1 MTSDRLTIALT
12 GDSMVTRSLSVFKEE
27 PYLRMRD
34 ILKAADVVFTNF
46 EANAHPYLDDPQAQ
60 RDGGGTYVTTEPRLL
75 ADLKWL
81 GVNLVACGSSHAD
94 DYGPKGILDTLRY
107 LDEAG
112 IAHAGS
118 GRHLAEARAP
128 AYVETAQG
136 RVALVAATSQ
146 YKPGSK
152 AGDQRYD
159 TLGYPGV
166 NGLRHKVVYGVDK
179 PMLDELRKIGAAIG
193 WDAAEDRRRFQGDP
207 VSKRSEDSYN
217 FLGRTFKI
225 GTPGETSFVNESDL
239 QENLRQVRN
248 ARAFA
253 DKVIVSLHCHDLG
266 GPTLLTAKRRSEI
279 ADLADY
285 AIDFGRRSIE
295 AGADIFVCH
304 GPQVPM
310 AVELYRGRPML
321 HGIGTFI
328 FQIETMK
335 YLPAEAYQRYGLDD
349 RATPADFISAR
360 YQDGKLGHAADPVQ
374 WEQMF
379 ATCEFSGDSLAGLR
393 LHPIDLGHQRPRS
406 GRGRPMLADQ
416 VMADRILAGVA
427 RLSAKYGTRIERQYG
442 IGVVQ
447 VK

>member
-1 MTSDRLTIALT
+1 MTSDRLNIALT
-12 GDSMVTRSLSVFKEE
+12 GDSMVTRSLSVFNEE

-34 ILKAADVVFTNF
+34 ILKSADVVFTNF
-46 EANAHPYLDDPQAQ
+46 EANAHPYLDDPHAQ

-75 ADLKWL
+75 ADLKWM
-81 GVNLVACGSSHAD
+81 GVNLVSCGSSHAD

-128 AYVETAQG
+128 AYVETARG
-136 RVALVAATSQ
+136 RIALVAATSQ

-166 NGLRHKVVYGVDK
+166 NGLRHKVVYGLDK

-193 WDAAEDRRRFQGDP
+193 WDASVERRRFQGDP
-207 VSKRSEDSYN
+207 VPKRSEDSYN
-217 FLGRTFKI
+217 FLGRRFKV
-225 GTPGETSFVNESDL
+225 GMPGEATFVDEDDL
-239 QENLRQVRN
+239 KENLRQVRN
-248 ARAFA
+248 ACAFA
-253 DKVIVSLHCHDLG
+253 DKVIVSLHCHDFG
-266 GPTLLTAKRRSEI
+266 GSTLLTARRRTEI
-279 ADLADY
+279 DDLADF
-285 AIDFGRRSIE
+285 AIDFGRRSID

-310 AVELYRGRPML
+310 AVELYKGKPML
-321 HGIGTFI
+321 HGIGTFV
-328 FQIETMK
+328 FHVETMK

-349 RATPADFISAR
+349 RATPADFIAAR
-360 YQDGKLGHAADPVQ
+360 YQDDTLGHAADPAQ

-379 ATCEFSGDSLAGLR
+379 AMCEFYGDDLIGLQ
-393 LHPIDLGHQRPRS
+393 LYPIDLGHQRPRT

-416 VMADRILAGVA
+416 VVADRVLARVE
-427 RLSAKYGTRIERQYG
+427 RLSAKYGTRIERRDG
-442 IGVVQ
+442 IGTVTV
-447 VK
+447 

>member
-34 ILKAADVVFTNF
+34 ILRSADVVFTNF
-46 EANAHPYLDDPQAQ
+46 EANAHSYLDDPQAQ

-81 GVNLVACGSSHAD
+81 GVNLVSCGSSHAD

-128 AYVETAQG
+128 AYVETGQG

-166 NGLRHKVVYGVDK
+166 NGLRHKVVYGLDK

-207 VSKRSEDSYN
+207 GPKRSEDTYN
-217 FLGRTFKI
+217 FLGRTFKV
-225 GTPGETSFVNESDL
+225 GTPGETSFVNENDL
-239 QENLRQVRN
+239 EENLRQVRN

-285 AIDFGRRSIE
+285 AIDFGRRAIE

-304 GPQVPM
+304 GPQVPL

-321 HGIGTFI
+321 HGVGTFI

-335 YLPAEAYQRYGLDD
+335 YLPTEAYQRYGLGD
-349 RATPADFISAR
+349 RATPADFIAAR
-360 YQDGKLGHAADPVQ
+360 YQDGTRGHTADPVQ

-393 LHPIDLGHQRPRS
+393 LYPIDLGHQRPRT

-427 RLSAKYGTRIERQYG
+427 RRSTKYGTRIERQDG
-442 IGVVQ
+442 IGIVQ
-447 VK
+447 V